1 MNKQTAHEIRQML
14 GCIIVCIIVLITEP
28 AVKKSFTVMGQEPEH
43 FPQIYQ
49 IKGRSDSQKK
59 SNVQYTAEVQ
69 MVLNKTLTMLFH
81 MLQYTLADCHALAS
95 NHYGK

>member
-49 IKGRSDSQKK
+49 IKGSYLIARKNLMYSILLRSRWS
-59 SNVQYTAEVQ
+59 
-69 MVLNKTLTMLFH
+69 
-81 MLQYTLADCHALAS
+81 
-95 NHYGK
+95 